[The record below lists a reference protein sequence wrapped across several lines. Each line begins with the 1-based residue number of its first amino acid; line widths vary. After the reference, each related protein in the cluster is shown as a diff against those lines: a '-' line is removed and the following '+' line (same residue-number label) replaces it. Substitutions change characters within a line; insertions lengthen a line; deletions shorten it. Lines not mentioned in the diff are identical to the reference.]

1 MCNVPLVRIN
11 PQIVRSPQEPPGE
24 QRRKQLLRAC
34 EKKERC
40 KMAGEQKWHSLKS
53 PRGKR
58 NLLASVRSV
67 FLSQYM
73 ELVAALRFLSVL
85 PLPGRTQRFGKD
97 EAAPLLV
104 VGGAYFPL
112 VGLLLACL
120 LWFLVLLLTPLVPQ
134 LALAAL
140 LVVVLV
146 MLTGGLHLDGLMDSC
161 DGLFG
166 GSTRERKLEIMRDSR
181 VGSFGV
187 LGGACILLLKFA
199 LLASVRGHA
208 LPLALLVALPSAR
221 WAMVLALRV
230 FPSARPT
237 GLGAAFH
244 HAITTERSV
253 IAGIIALAIVLL
265 AGQFIGLIAW
275 SIVTIITLVL
285 GFCITRIIGGLT
297 GDNYGAIEE
306 IAEVIALLV
315 LVIARV

>member
-1 MCNVPLVRIN
+1 MD
-11 PQIVRSPQEPPGE
+11 E
-24 QRRKQLLRAC
+24 
-34 EKKERC
+34 
-40 KMAGEQKWHSLKS
+40 EQKWHTSRFS
-53 PRGKR
+53 RQKR
-58 NLLASVRSV
+58 HLLSRARSF
-67 FLSQYM
+67 FLSHYL
-73 ELVAALRFLSVL
+73 ELVAAVRFLSIL
-85 PLPGRTQRFGKD
+85 PMPASTQLFDKD
-97 EAAPLLV
+97 ETGHRLV
-104 VGGAYFPL
+104 VGSEYFPL
-112 VGLLLACL
+112 VGLLLAFL
-120 LWFLVLLLTPLVPQ
+120 LWLLVLVLAPLIPQ

-140 LVVVLV
+140 LVVALV
-146 MLTGGLHLDGLMDSC
+146 ILTGGLHLDGLMDSC

-199 LLASVRGHA
+199 LFASLRVNA

-221 WAMVLALRV
+221 WSVVLAVRV

-237 GLGAAFH
+237 GLGATFH
-244 HAITTERSV
+244 YAVTTERSLL
-253 IAGIIALAIVLL
+253 AGIIALAIVLL

-315 LVIARV
+315 LLIVRI